1 MALQETFNSLRE
13 IEEHDQRGEEFLN
26 LKDFSFLESKDKE
39 KVIMTF
45 KWGNQEKIR
54 AVKVSVE
61 DFKRIR
67 AKVMEFYNVY
77 ESELF
82 EGS

>member
-67 AKVMEFYNVY
+67 TKVMEFYNVY
-77 ESELF
+77 ESELL